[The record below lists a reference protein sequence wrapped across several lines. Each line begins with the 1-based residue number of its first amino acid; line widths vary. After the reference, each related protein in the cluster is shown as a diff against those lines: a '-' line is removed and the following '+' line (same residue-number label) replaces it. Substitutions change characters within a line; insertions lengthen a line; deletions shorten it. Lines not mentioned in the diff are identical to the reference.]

1 MLALKAL
8 GVCELSLCCAF
19 LLLLY
24 GVQSDSSLTSKTLE
38 LMSKYRLID
47 GHNDL
52 PLQLRMLQNNKLSQF
67 NLYNSSKTATDIT
80 RLKAAHVGGQMFAAY
95 VLCTAQDKDAVRLTL
110 EQIDVIRRM
119 CTEYPELELATTAAE
134 MKATKKIA
142 CFISVEGG
150 HSIDSSLPALRMFYQ
165 LGVRSL
171 TLTHTCNTPWAESV
185 SLYYSYY
192 KRDNNSLTEFGK
204 AVVHEMNRLGM
215 MVDLSHTSWAT
226 ARAVLKL
233 SKAPVIFSHS
243 SAYTICNNTR
253 NVPDDLLHMLKA
265 NGGLIMVNF
274 YSAFISCGAQAT
286 VSVVADHFD
295 HLKYVIGAE
304 HIGIGGDYDGASG
317 FPQGLEDVSKYPALI
332 EELLRRDWSEVELA
346 GVLRF
351 NFLRVFEK
359 VEKIRDELRDSL
371 PSEVVIPPAEA
382 QNSCR
387 LVLAR
392 PDISRKVKSSG
403 MRVSYLLSSSP
414 VFWTIFFFPLYATT

>member
-1 MLALKAL
+1 MLSLKAPV
-8 GVCELSLCCAF
+8 VCELSLCCVF
-19 LLLLY
+19 LFLVY
-24 GVQSDSSLTSKTLE
+24 GVQSDYILTKKTLE

-52 PLQLRMLQNNKLSQF
+52 PLQIRMLQNNKLSKF

-80 RLKAAHVGGQMFAAY
+80 RLRAAHVGGQMFAAY
-95 VLCTAQDKDAVRLTL
+95 VLCTAQDMDAVRLAL

-134 MKATKKIA
+134 MNATKKIA
-142 CFISVEGG
+142 CLISVEGG
-150 HSIDSSLPALRMFYQ
+150 HAIDSSLAALRMFYQ
-165 LGVRSL
+165 LGVRSV

-185 SLYYSYY
+185 SLYHTYY
-192 KRDNNSLTEFGK
+192 KRDNNSLTDFGK

-215 MVDLSHTSWAT
+215 MVDLSHTSWTT

-253 NVPDDLLHMLKA
+253 NVPDDLLLMLKE

-274 YSAFISCGAQAT
+274 YNGFIACGAQAT
-286 VSVVADHFD
+286 VSLVADHFD
-295 HLKYVIGAE
+295 YLKSVIGAE

-332 EELLRRDWSEVELA
+332 GELLRRKWSEVELA

-351 NFLRVFEK
+351 NFLRVFKK
-359 VEKIRDELRDSL
+359 VEKIRDELRNTL
-371 PSEVVIPPAEA
+371 PSEIVIPSAEA
-382 QNSCR
+382 QNKCR
-387 LVLAR
+387 LVLAH
-392 PDISRKVKSSG
+392 PDTARKVKSSG
-403 MRVSYLLSSSP
+403 MRVSYLLGSGAL
-414 VFWTIFFFPLYATT
+414 FWTVFFFSLFAT